1 MRCTILHETTGRM
14 RVGLRLRTLSME
26 QADTLE
32 AYLRSFSFVRLAKVD
47 ERTCHALIRFT
58 PGERAAVIGALSS
71 FDFSS
76 KDLPEVAHSSRAIS
90 RHYQDKMIFH
100 VVRRFLI
107 RRLLPFPVRQV
118 LTTLK
123 AIPYL
128 KRGLASLSQKKLGVS
143 VLDAA
148 SITVSLLRREFDTA
162 GSIMFLLKVGDIME
176 EWTHKK
182 SVEDLA
188 GVMALNVDKVWI
200 RTPQGQEVLLPLS
213 RVKTGDVG
221 LVRAGNMIPLDGEV
235 IEGEATVNQASLTG
249 EALPVPKRCGSTI
262 YAGTVVEEGEISFRV
277 KEAAGESRYE
287 RIITMIEDS
296 EKLKSVSEAKASRLA
311 DRLVPWTFLAS
322 GATFL
327 LTRSVARATSIL
339 MVDFCCALKL
349 SMPIAVL
356 SAMREAGERQ
366 IIAKGGK
373 FLEKMAEADT
383 IVFDKTGT
391 LTEAVPT
398 VKDIVPFGGNDPQ
411 EILRLAACLEEHF
424 PHSIANAVVE
434 CAKEKGIL
442 HEERHAKVE
451 LIVAH
456 GIASSID
463 GKRVCIGSHHFLF
476 EDEGCRIPAGE
487 EERFAALP
495 DAYSHLYMALEGE
508 LCAVLLIEDPLKKEA
523 ASAICALHGAGFTNI
538 VMMTGDSER
547 TARAVAK
554 TVGVDAYYAEV
565 LPEDKASFV
574 QAEREKGHV
583 VVMVGDGINDSPAL
597 SAADVGLAI
606 NSGAAIAREIADITL
621 QADDLF
627 GLLYLRRLSLALMKR
642 TEKNYREILSF
653 NAGLILLGALGILP
667 SRWTAL
673 LHNASTVA
681 ISLASMQI
689 LKEEAPSQ
697 PLLHAS

>member
-162 GSIMFLLKVGDIME
+162 GSIMFLLQVGDIME

-327 LTRSVARATSIL
+327 LTRSAARATSIL

-424 PHSIANAVVE
+424 PHSIANAV
-434 CAKEKGIL
+434 
-442 HEERHAKVE
+442 
-451 LIVAH
+451 
-456 GIASSID
+456 
-463 GKRVCIGSHHFLF
+463 
-476 EDEGCRIPAGE
+476 
-487 EERFAALP
+487 
-495 DAYSHLYMALEGE
+495 
-508 LCAVLLIEDPLKKEA
+508 
-523 ASAICALHGAGFTNI
+523 
-538 VMMTGDSER
+538 
-547 TARAVAK
+547 
-554 TVGVDAYYAEV
+554 
-565 LPEDKASFV
+565 
-574 QAEREKGHV
+574 
-583 VVMVGDGINDSPAL
+583 
-597 SAADVGLAI
+597 
-606 NSGAAIAREIADITL
+606 
-621 QADDLF
+621 
-627 GLLYLRRLSLALMKR
+627 
-642 TEKNYREILSF
+642 
-653 NAGLILLGALGILP
+653 
-667 SRWTAL
+667 
-673 LHNASTVA
+673 
-681 ISLASMQI
+681 
-689 LKEEAPSQ
+689 
-697 PLLHAS
+697 